1 MTGLS
6 SPGLEQ
12 DAKAV
17 HPLTLAVVR
26 HKLLA
31 VTEEVVETMSR
42 TCFSPL
48 LNQSRDF
55 SAVILDADAR
65 VLAQAERV
73 PIHMGAMPFAVRA
86 MHQAFADELADGDVL
101 MANDPYYGGSHL
113 PDVTLAMPVWAGSEL
128 CFWVA
133 LRAHQ
138 GDIGGMSAGGYSPGA
153 REIWHEGLRI
163 PPVAFVE
170 RGRVREDLL
179 RMICENTRK
188 PDDARGDIL
197 AQLAAVRVGAERLG
211 ALLDR
216 YGSAALSLCA
226 EGILDA
232 GEAAMRRQLAR
243 WKPGTYQGV
252 SYLDS
257 DGCGNTRVPIS
268 CIVRLE
274 SDRVTVDFS
283 ACPDQ
288 VRSFINS
295 PIANTVASVNV
306 AFMYLSEDQQ
316 TQNQGSARAIEVI
329 TRKGSIVD
337 AVMPAPVTGC
347 TTLSGSVIIE
357 SVLRAME
364 EAAPKQVM
372 AGFARRF
379 RFVIAGERDRDGH
392 SYIWHYFSNRGGAGA
407 NIEEDGWS
415 NLGVIH
421 NPGGTPSPSVERT
434 EASYPLQVERY
445 ELRTDSGGPGKSRG
459 GLGGTYALRY
469 VGDVPAVLNAAG
481 EGVLVAPYSILGGH
495 DGATHDYRIHRDGQ
509 VIPLG
514 STDAEVEI
522 LPGDLIV
529 CQSSSGGGC
538 GDPGQRE
545 PALVRRDVEYGY
557 VSPQAAREVYGQKE

>member
-1 MTGLS
+1 MTELQ
-6 SPGLEQ
+6 SPIPNAAEQ
-12 DAKAV
+12 TV

-55 SAVILDADAR
+55 SAVILDADAQ

-86 MHQAFADELADGDVL
+86 MHAAFADQLGDGDVL

-113 PDVTLAMPVWAGSEL
+113 PDVTLAMPVWD
-128 CFWVA
+128 
-133 LRAHQ
+133 
-138 GDIGGMSAGGYSPGA
+138 GDM
-153 REIWHEGLRI
+153 
-163 PPVAFVE
+163 
-170 RGRVREDLL
+170 
-179 RMICENTRK
+179 
-188 PDDARGDIL
+188 RGDIM
-197 AQLAAVRVGAERLG
+197 AQLAAVRVGAQRLHE
-211 ALLDR
+211 LLER
-216 YGSAALSLCA
+216 YGREELARCA
-226 EGILDA
+226 HGILDA
-232 GEAAMRRQLAR
+232 GEAAMRQQLSR
-243 WKPGTYQGV
+243 WTAGTYHGV

-257 DGCGNTRVPIS
+257 DGCGNLRVPIS
-268 CIVRLE
+268 CTVRLE
-274 SDRVTVDFS
+274 ADRVRVDFS
-283 ACPDQ
+283 DCPDQ
-288 VRSFINS
+288 VRSFMNS
-295 PIANTVASVNV
+295 PIANTVACVNV
-306 AFMYLSEDQQ
+306 AFMYLSENQQ

-364 EAAPKQVM
+364 TAAPQQVM

-379 RFVIAGERDRDGH
+379 RFVIAGDRDRGGH

-407 NIEEDGWS
+407 NLEEDGWS

-421 NPGGTPSPSVERT
+421 NPGGSPSPSVERT
-434 EASYPLQVERY
+434 EASSPLQVERY

-469 VGDVPAVLNAAG
+469 VGDGPAVLNAAG
-481 EGVLVAPYSILGGH
+481 EGVLVAPYAILGGH
-495 DGATHDYRIHRDGQ
+495 EGATHDYCIHRDGQ
-509 VIPLG
+509 IIALATG
-514 STDAEVEI
+514 DAGVEI

-529 CQSSSGGGC
+529 CHSASGGGC
-538 GDPGQRE
+538 GDPRERE
-545 PALVRRDVEYGY
+545 PALVRRDVEHGY
-557 VSPQAAREVYGQKE
+557 VSLQAARDIYGLDE

>member
-1 MTGLS
+1 MI
-6 SPGLEQ
+6 
-12 DAKAV
+12 
-17 HPLTLAVVR
+17 
-26 HKLLA
+26 
-31 VTEEVVETMSR
+31 R

-55 SAVILDADAR
+55 SAVILDPEAR

-73 PIHMGAMPFAVRA
+73 PIHMGAMPFAVQA
-86 MHQAFADELADGDVL
+86 MHAAFAGELADGDVL

-113 PDVTLAMPVWAGSEL
+113 PDVTLAIPVWCADEL

-138 GDIGGMSAGGYSPGA
+138 GDIGGLSAGGYSPGA

-163 PPVAFVE
+163 PPVALVE
-170 RGRVREDLL
+170 NGRLREDLL
-179 RMICENTRK
+179 RLICDNTRK
-188 PDDARGDIL
+188 PDDLRGDIM
-197 AQLAAVRVGAERLG
+197 AQLAAVRVGAERLRE
-211 ALLDR
+211 LLER
-216 YGSAALSLCA
+216 YGPDELARCA

-232 GEAAMRRQLAR
+232 GEAAMRRQLSH
-243 WKPGTYQGV
+243 WTPGIYHGV

-257 DGCGNTRVPIS
+257 DGCGNARVPVS
-268 CIVRLE
+268 CTVRLE
-274 SDRVTVDFS
+274 TDRVSVDFS
-283 ACPDQ
+283 ECPEQ
-288 VRSFINS
+288 VRSFMNS

-316 TQNQGSARAIEVI
+316 TQNSGSARAIEVI

-364 EAAPKQVM
+364 EAAPQQVM

-379 RFVIAGERDRDGH
+379 RFVIAGERDAET
-392 SYIWHYFSNRGGAGA
+392 YIWHYFSNRGGAGA
-407 NIEEDGWS
+407 NLDEDGWS

-434 EASYPLQVERY
+434 EASFPLQVERY
-445 ELRTDSGGPGKSRG
+445 ELRTDSGGPGRSRG
-459 GLGGTYALRY
+459 GLGGIYALRY
-469 VGDVPAVLNAAG
+469 VGEGAAVLNAAG
-481 EGVLVAPYSILGGH
+481 EGVVVAPYGILGGH
-495 DGATHDYRIHRDGQ
+495 EGATHDYCIHRGDE
-509 VIPLG
+509 VIALG
-514 STDAEVEI
+514 TGDAGLEI

-529 CQSSSGGGC
+529 CQSASGGGC
-538 GDPGQRE
+538 GDPLTRD
-545 PALVRRDVEYGY
+545 PTLLKRDVEYGY
-557 VSPQAAREVYGQKE
+557 VSLQAARDVYGLK

>member
-1 MTGLS
+1 M
-6 SPGLEQ
+6 EEIN
-12 DAKAV
+12 
-17 HPLTLAVVR
+17 PLTLAVIR

-31 VTEEVVETMSR
+31 VTEEVVDTMSR

-55 SAVILDADAR
+55 SAVILDAQSR

-73 PIHMGAMPFAVRA
+73 PIHMGAMPFAVEA
-86 MHQAFADELADGDVL
+86 MQSAFSGNLHDGDVL

-113 PDVTLAMPVWAGSEL
+113 PDVTLAMPVWFLGQI

-170 RGRVREDLL
+170 KGQLREDLL

-188 PDDARGDIL
+188 PDDTRGDIL
-197 AQLAAVRVGAERLG
+197 AQLAAVRVGAERLQS
-211 ALLDR
+211 LLQR
-216 YGSAALSLCA
+216 YGKDELEKCA
-226 EGILDA
+226 KGILDA
-232 GEAAMRRQLAR
+232 GEAAMRDQLAR
-243 WKPGTYQGV
+243 WKSGTYHGV
-252 SYLDS
+252 SYLDH
-257 DGCGNTRVPIS
+257 DGCGNARIPIS
-268 CIVRLE
+268 CTVKLE
-274 SDRVTVDFS
+274 GDQVTVDFTD
-283 ACPDQ
+283 CPDQ

-306 AFMYLSEDQQ
+306 AFMYLSDDQQ
-316 TQNQGSARAIEVI
+316 TQNQGSARAIKVV

-337 AVMPAPVTGC
+337 SVMPAPVTGC

-364 EAAPKQVM
+364 EPASEHVM

-379 RFVIAGERDRDGH
+379 RFVIAGEKDRSGKA
-392 SYIWHYFSNRGGAGA
+392 YIWHYFSNRGGAGA
-407 NIEEDGWS
+407 NINEDGWC

-434 EASYPLQVERY
+434 EASFPLQVEQY

-459 GLGGTYALRY
+459 GLGGTYVLRY
-469 VGDVPAVLNAAG
+469 IGDSPAILNAAG
-481 EGVLVAPYSILGGH
+481 EGVEVAPYGILDGH
-495 DGATHDYRIHRDGQ
+495 DGATHDYSIQRGSKT
-509 VIPLG
+509 IPIG
-514 STDAEVEI
+514 TSDNEVEI
-522 LPGDLIV
+522 VPGDLIV
-529 CQSSSGGGC
+529 CHSASGGGC
-538 GDPGQRE
+538 GSPSKRNND
-545 PALVRRDVEYGY
+545 LVRRDVEYGY
-557 VSPQAAREVYGQKE
+557 VSTEAANKFYGLRS

>member
-1 MTGLS
+1 M
-6 SPGLEQ
+6 EQ
-12 DAKAV
+12 LN
-17 HPLTLAVVR
+17 PLTLAVVR

-31 VTEEVVETMSR
+31 VTEEVVDTMSR

-55 SAVILDADAR
+55 SAVILDAEAR

-73 PIHMGAMPFAVRA
+73 PIHMGAMPFAVEA
-86 MHQAFADELADGDVL
+86 MQSAFSGNLHDGDVL

-113 PDVTLAMPVWAGSEL
+113 PDVTLAMPVWFSNQI

-163 PPVAFVE
+163 PPIAFVE
-170 RGRVREDLL
+170 KGQQREDVL

-188 PDDARGDIL
+188 PDDTRGDIL
-197 AQLAAVRVGAERLG
+197 AQLAAVRIGAKRLQD
-211 ALLDR
+211 LLQR
-216 YGSAALSLCA
+216 YGEDELAKCA
-226 EGILDA
+226 KGILDA
-232 GEAAMRRQLAR
+232 GETAMRDQLAR
-243 WKPGTYQGV
+243 WKSGTYHGV
-252 SYLDS
+252 SYLDH
-257 DGCGNTRVPIS
+257 DGCGNTRIPIS
-268 CIVRLE
+268 CKVQLG
-274 SDRVTVDFS
+274 DDQVTVDFTD
-283 ACPDQ
+283 CPDQ

-306 AFMYLSEDQQ
+306 AFMYLSDDQQ
-316 TQNQGSARAIEVI
+316 TQNQGSSRVINVI

-337 AVMPAPVTGC
+337 SVMPAPVTGC

-364 EAAPKQVM
+364 EPASEHVM

-379 RFVIAGERDRDGH
+379 RFVIAGKEDRNGNP
-392 SYIWHYFSNRGGAGA
+392 YIWHYFSNRGGAGA
-407 NIEEDGWS
+407 NKNEDGWS

-434 EASYPLQVERY
+434 EASFPLQVEQY

-469 VGDVPAVLNAAG
+469 IGETPAVLNAAG
-481 EGVLVAPYSILGGH
+481 EGVEVAPYGILGGY
-495 DGATHDYRIHRDGQ
+495 DGVTHNYSIQREGELIS
-509 VIPLG
+509 LG
-514 STDAEVEI
+514 TSDNEVEI

-529 CQSSSGGGC
+529 CHSASGGGC
-538 GDPGQRE
+538 GNPNERDKD
-545 PALVRRDVEYGY
+545 LIRRDVEFEYI
-557 VSPQAAREVYGQKE
+557 SKEVADRIYHLGE